1 MNIAQ
6 ALSEL
11 FVGSRKTD
19 IQDTSIQAYN
29 GIKYD
34 GTLQKQ
40 EKQIV
45 DNMKRGQN
53 YSLQELSQI
62 TGIGIN
68 AVSGRCN
75 GLKKKGVLECGEKR
89 RCSITFK
96 TIKPLILK

>member
-1 MNIAQ
+1 MNIS
-6 ALSEL
+6 LTEL
-11 FVGSRKTD
+11 FGWSRKTD

-75 GLKKKGVLECGEKR
+75 GLKKKGVLECADNRKCNVTG
-89 RCSITFK
+89 K
-96 TIKPLILK
+96 TIKPLMLK

>member
-1 MNIAQ
+1 MNISQ

-11 FVGSRKTD
+11 FGGSKKTD
-19 IQDTSIQAYN
+19 MQDTSIKAYN

-40 EKQIV
+40 EKQIL
-45 DNMKRGQN
+45 DHMKRGLD

-75 GLKKKGVLECGEKR
+75 GLKKKGVLQCAQKR

-96 TIKPLILK
+96 TINPLILK